1 MEIKSEKNSMNNKGA
16 IFNNDGDVFNGN
28 KNETY
33 VFYNSYVY
41 VNDKVYEDL
50 TNSKSENYAEFYK
63 KYIARFKEL
72 EDYALYLFYP
82 KLINKSFDFTSETLV
97 FGKKIIEWIYGLSD
111 FPYKEI
117 KLFYKELK
125 DDYDFEEDSIIVQRW
140 NCNIPYFDGNLKS
153 STEKYDILYNVLI
166 EKNNIPVWYIDD
178 VCIDG
183 RNILLQYGK
192 TINKYQY
199 DNKFQRSINK
209 NKHKLS
215 YPDIDRIQS
224 EIFSNMLKHL
234 FNNKNKSKNTIVFGI
249 GLEECF
255 KQIQNLIYLTIFYGS
270 ITHLRTVR
278 KLIANIMYMYADTFD
293 DERFYELALK
303 MLFLS
308 GEIKKYKKLYNKIKL
323 IHTFVNEDY
332 FIKKLIDSR
341 KSLFSFEKN
350 AGNIFLFD
358 IYGRYIN
365 DELYIEL
372 EKNILNLL
380 KINDTYQINLISN
393 AFSAISTNIMRFKNI
408 SELIIIIKE
417 YLEKAYMRF
426 FNDFNIILNEIN
438 VEGLS
443 NDDFIN
449 FQIIVDLLIKNKN
462 YINFDFSNCII
473 KIKQRDKTISKYDDL
488 LKSQEKT
495 ADILYQLKIEKNELE
510 AIRIIIHEYKK
521 RHEEREKNPGIFYDY
536 GADYNIGT
544 KIFHPEEY
552 KGENRRLILD
562 EYVPLAKC
570 IISSENEIIYEK
582 IKHIKLL
589 AYLLMV
595 ETDKKVTS
603 NIFSLLHRTL
613 NIPTPNESFNFENF
627 KSRNINDLLINVI
640 MCDVIMSKSDYND
653 ILNKYLEILI
663 NCQEN
668 TEEVLKCTKILNK
681 FVKNK
686 NDNVIDKLYILFNLC
701 FKINDID
708 IRNLTITMSKVFNNT
723 QYQDVILNKLE
734 ERAKTLTFEECKGYI
749 NLINDADTK
758 DLYNNIV
765 ILLKN
770 SKNYYIKYMAEKY
783 LQ

>member
-1 MEIKSEKNSMNNKGA
+1 M
-16 IFNNDGDVFNGN
+16 
-28 KNETY
+28 
-33 VFYNSYVY
+33 
-41 VNDKVYEDL
+41 
-50 TNSKSENYAEFYK
+50 
-63 KYIARFKEL
+63 
-72 EDYALYLFYP
+72 
-82 KLINKSFDFTSETLV
+82 
-97 FGKKIIEWIYGLSD
+97 
-111 FPYKEI
+111 
-117 KLFYKELK
+117 
-125 DDYDFEEDSIIVQRW
+125 
-140 NCNIPYFDGNLKS
+140 
-153 STEKYDILYNVLI
+153 
-166 EKNNIPVWYIDD
+166 
-178 VCIDG
+178 
-183 RNILLQYGK
+183 
-192 TINKYQY
+192 
-199 DNKFQRSINK
+199 
-209 NKHKLS
+209 
-215 YPDIDRIQS
+215 
-224 EIFSNMLKHL
+224 
-234 FNNKNKSKNTIVFGI
+234 
-249 GLEECF
+249 
-255 KQIQNLIYLTIFYGS
+255 
-270 ITHLRTVR
+270 
-278 KLIANIMYMYADTFD
+278 
-293 DERFYELALK
+293 
-303 MLFLS
+303 
-308 GEIKKYKKLYNKIKL
+308 
-323 IHTFVNEDY
+323 
-332 FIKKLIDSR
+332 
-341 KSLFSFEKN
+341 
-350 AGNIFLFD
+350 
-358 IYGRYIN
+358 
-365 DELYIEL
+365 
-372 EKNILNLL
+372 
-380 KINDTYQINLISN
+380 
-393 AFSAISTNIMRFKNI
+393 
-408 SELIIIIKE
+408 
-417 YLEKAYMRF
+417 
-426 FNDFNIILNEIN
+426 
-438 VEGLS
+438 
-443 NDDFIN
+443 
-449 FQIIVDLLIKNKN
+449 
-462 YINFDFSNCII
+462 
-473 KIKQRDKTISKYDDL
+473 
-488 LKSQEKT
+488 
-495 ADILYQLKIEKNELE
+495 
-510 AIRIIIHEYKK
+510 
-521 RHEEREKNPGIFYDY
+521 HEEREKNPGIFYDY

-613 NIPTPNESFNFENF
+613 NIPTPNESFSFENF